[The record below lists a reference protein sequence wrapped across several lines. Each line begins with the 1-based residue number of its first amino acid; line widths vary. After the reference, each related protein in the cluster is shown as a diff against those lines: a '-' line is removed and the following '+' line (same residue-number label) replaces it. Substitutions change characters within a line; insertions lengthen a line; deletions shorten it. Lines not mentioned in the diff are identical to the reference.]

1 MCQNLNAIKA
11 NDACPPCGASV
22 LLYFPALKYSKGNVQ
37 IPQTWSEIFPEMT
50 LALKKKKK
58 KFVFGISHIGT
69 ISKLIVSF
77 VHLLSSSIIQIAKKI
92 FSQLLSSYS
101 LYSLKALSL
110 SSSAPNGNYL
120 PKVSETPFTE
130 GFLFCRNLG
139 FNFSAFLIF
148 GPSGKSAPYSF
159 A

>member
-1 MCQNLNAIKA
+1 MMHAL
-11 NDACPPCGASV
+11 PVG

-37 IPQTWSEIFPEMT
+37 TPNLVWDFPWDDSC
-50 LALKKKKK
+50 LKKKK